1 MNLKSQLENKLQD
14 IKQKLLRAQE
24 VYDSCSTLIRL
35 FFARELTDNEINR
48 LFALKKI
55 ELEEKTYNEL
65 YKLSSY
71 YKTFE
76 EHKEIILSKETI
88 IRKSLELLDELEEK
102 FVFLTAELKAL
113 SVYLENRL
121 KQQ

>member
-1 MNLKSQLENKLQD
+1 MNLKNQLENRLQD
-14 IKQKLLRAQE
+14 IKQKLLRAKE
-24 VYDSCSTLIRL
+24 VYDFCSTLIRS
-35 FFARELTDNEINR
+35 FFARELIDNEINR

-88 IRKSLELLDELEEK
+88 IRKSLELLDELGEK
-102 FVFLTAELKAL
+102 FIFLTAELKAL

>member
-35 FFARELTDNEINR
+35 FFARELIDNEINR

-55 ELEEKTYNEL
+55 ELEEKAYNEL
-65 YKLSSY
+65 HKLSSY

-76 EHKEIILSKETI
+76 DHKEII
-88 IRKSLELLDELEEK
+88 IRKSLELLDELGEK